1 MSTQD
6 NINEIAKIIQKAMTA
21 QEAASRGLVPQSGN
35 PDKPGRWIKDP
46 KADDKSKAKDTLG
59 GESPIAR
66 DELGRR
72 TNITADV
79 IRDTADMFESLTDR
93 NEHGLA
99 AKVVVSTYGTKAES
113 DIIDAINTAHWS
125 SSTGIDRA
133 DQRIR
138 DAIVSKYESQ
148 LNQDPDKG
156 SSEPKSPNESI
167 DMSDSW
173 GRDSDPLSP
182 NIKDF
187 ALPLNPNKTIDGKKY
202 RVRGVRDSE
211 KGQEAV
217 IWADNQSYLIRKPKN
232 GKWSK
237 PIKTN

>member
-35 PDKPGRWIKDP
+35 PDKPGRWIRDP
-46 KADDKSKAKDTLG
+46 KAEGKTGGQKDSSKEAVLRDRDYTYDEKEGVVKISEKNFKKVPKDSKNTTK
-59 GESPIAR
+59 GEER
-66 DELGRR
+66 ML
-72 TNITADV
+72 V
-79 IRDTADMFESLTDR
+79 LTER
-93 NEHGLA
+93 
-99 AKVVVSTYGTKAES
+99 GTTSVPVKFT
-113 DIIDAINTAHWS
+113 D
-125 SSTGIDRA
+125 
-133 DQRIR
+133 
-138 DAIVSKYESQ
+138 
-148 LNQDPDKG
+148 
-156 SSEPKSPNESI
+156 EPKSPNESI

-237 PIKTN
+237 PIKTK

>member
-6 NINEIAKIIQKAMTA
+6 NINEIAKMIQKAMTA

-46 KADDKSKAKDTLG
+46 KAEGKSS
-59 GESPIAR
+59 EQEAR
-66 DELGRR
+66 SAAATTFDQLKPEFDEFFNNPKIQARIKNMNSEQR
-72 TNITADV
+72 KQFTENIV
-79 IRDTADMFESLTDR
+79 EELF
-93 NEHGLA
+93 G
-99 AKVVVSTYGTKAES
+99 
-113 DIIDAINTAHWS
+113 
-125 SSTGIDRA
+125 
-133 DQRIR
+133 
-138 DAIVSKYESQ
+138 
-148 LNQDPDKG
+148 DKG

-173 GRDSDPLSP
+173 GRDSEPLSP
-182 NIKDF
+182 NYKDF
-187 ALPLNPNKTIDGKKY
+187 ALPLNPYKTIDGKKY